1 MVSEEPSLSS
11 PASLKDSSEPSEEP
25 RPLEP
30 TKTNQSL
37 ADTFSLPR
45 ETTFIITVCM
55 SQFITQA
62 NVGICLSPLDIIGA
76 DFGLVNQQ
84 GKLSWFLAGY
94 SLTVGTF
101 ILVFGRCGDLFGYH
115 RMFIIGFLWLALWS
129 LIAGLSVYSNYIL
142 FIFARVL
149 QGLGPAM
156 LLPNGLAILGATYAP
171 GRKKDMVFA
180 LFGAMAPNGA
190 IIGAVF
196 AALFSQLAWW
206 PWTYWSMAIVSVV
219 FAGVGFLVIEPIR
232 HERNDDKESGEGVW
246 VALDVPGAV
255 AGITGLVLVNIAWN
269 QAPTVS
275 WGEPY
280 VIVLL
285 IVGVLFL
292 GAFFVIE
299 FRFAKHPLIPFHAFS
314 TDVSFVLACIAT
326 GWGCFGTWIF
336 YSWRFLL
343 DIRGVTPL
351 LASAQFAPPGVSG
364 LVAAFVTGYLMS
376 RIRPAWIM
384 CMSLSAFTLG
394 TVLITI
400 APVDQTYWALTFVS
414 LVVIPWGMDMSF
426 PAATLILSNAVP
438 REHQGLAASL
448 VTTVVN
454 YSISLSL
461 GFAGTIESQITSG
474 ETKEE
479 RLKGYR
485 GALYFAIGLG
495 GLGMGVSAVYAARS
509 YMKTSRRRGDGDI

>member
-1 MVSEEPSLSS
+1 MEEEDGQRKNELD
-11 PASLKDSSEPSEEP
+11 LQQV
-25 RPLEP
+25 
-30 TKTNQSL
+30 KTNQSI

-45 ETTFIITVCM
+45 EIAFVIIVCM

-62 NVGICLSPLDIIGA
+62 NIGICLSPLDIVGA
-76 DFGLVNQQ
+76 QFGLSNPGQ
-84 GKLSWFLAGY
+84 LAWFLAGY

-129 LIAGLSVYSNYIL
+129 LVAGLSVYSNYIL

-171 GRKKDMVFA
+171 GKKKDMIFA
-180 LFGAMAPNGA
+180 LFGATAPNGA

-219 FAGVGFLVIEPIR
+219 CAAIAHLVIAPIR
-232 HERNDDKESGEGVW
+232 HKQPEDSLFTS
-246 VALDVPGAV
+246 LDIPGAFT
-255 AGITGLVLVNIAWN
+255 GITGLVLVNIAWN

-275 WGEPY
+275 WSEPY

-285 IVGVLFL
+285 IVGTFFL
-292 GAFFVIE
+292 AAFFWIE

-314 TDVSFVLACIAT
+314 TDVSFVLACVAT

-343 DIRGVTPL
+343 DIRGATPL
-351 LASAQFAPPGVSG
+351 LASAMFIPPGISG
-364 LVAAFVTGYLMS
+364 LIAAFVTGYLMS

-394 TVLITI
+394 TVLISI
-400 APVDQTYWALTFVS
+400 APVSQTYWALTFVS
-414 LVVIPWGMDMSF
+414 LIIIPWGMDMSF
-426 PAATLILSNAVP
+426 PAATLMLSNAVK

-461 GFAGTIESQITSG
+461 GFAGTIESQITAG
-474 ETKEE
+474 ENKQE

-485 GALYFAIGLG
+485 SSLYFAIGLG
-495 GLGMGVSAVYAARS
+495 GLGLGISALYTLRS
-509 YMKTSRRRGDGDI
+509 YTWGRKGTKEEET

>member
-1 MVSEEPSLSS
+1 MEEQQEKNDLQHV
-11 PASLKDSSEPSEEP
+11 
-25 RPLEP
+25 
-30 TKTNQSL
+30 KTNQSI
-37 ADTFSLPR
+37 ADTFSRPR
-45 ETTFIITVCM
+45 EVAFIIIVCM

-62 NVGICLSPLDIIGA
+62 NVGICLSPLDIIG
-76 DFGLVNQQ
+76 DHFGLSNPGQ
-84 GKLSWFLAGY
+84 LAWFLAGY

-129 LIAGLSVYSNYIL
+129 LVAGLSVYSNYIL

-171 GRKKDMVFA
+171 GKKKDMIFA
-180 LFGAMAPNGA
+180 LFGATAPNGA
-190 IIGAVF
+190 IIGGVF

-206 PWTYWSMAIVSVV
+206 PWTYWSMAILSVV
-219 FAGVGFLVIEPIR
+219 CAAIAHLVIVPIR
-232 HERNDDKESGEGVW
+232 HQKPADGIYTS
-246 VALDVPGAV
+246 LDIPGAFT
-255 AGITGLVLVNIAWN
+255 GITGLVLVNIAWN

-275 WGEPY
+275 WAEPY

-285 IVGVLFL
+285 ILGTLFL
-292 GAFFVIE
+292 AAFFVIE

-314 TDVSFVLACIAT
+314 ADVSFVLACVAT

-343 DIRGVTPL
+343 DIRAATPL
-351 LASAQFAPPGVSG
+351 LASAMFIPPGISG
-364 LVAAFVTGYLMS
+364 LIAAFATGYLMS

-394 TVLITI
+394 TVLIAI
-400 APVDQTYWALTFVS
+400 APVHQTYWALTFVS
-414 LVVIPWGMDMSF
+414 LVIIPWGMDMSF
-426 PAATLILSNAVP
+426 PAATLMLSNAVK

-461 GFAGTIESQITSG
+461 GFAGTIESQITHG
-474 ETKEE
+474 ENKAE
-479 RLKGYR
+479 RLRGYR
-485 GALYFAIGLG
+485 SCLYFAIGLG
-495 GLGMGVSAVYAARS
+495 GLGLGISALYTLRSYTCHSNMSSYARS
-509 YMKTSRRRGDGDI
+509 RNKNPPYCCL

>member
-1 MVSEEPSLSS
+1 MEEEEGQRKSELD
-11 PASLKDSSEPSEEP
+11 LQQV
-25 RPLEP
+25 
-30 TKTNQSL
+30 KTNQSI

-45 ETTFIITVCM
+45 EIAFVIIVCM

-62 NVGICLSPLDIIGA
+62 NVGICLSPLDIVGA
-76 DFGLVNQQ
+76 HFGLDNPGQ
-84 GKLSWFLAGY
+84 LAWFLAGY

-129 LIAGLSVYSNYIL
+129 LVAGLSVYSNYIL

-171 GRKKDMVFA
+171 GKKKDMIFA
-180 LFGAMAPNGA
+180 LFGATAPNGA
-190 IIGAVF
+190 IIGGVF

-206 PWTYWSMAIVSVV
+206 PWTYWSMAIASVI
-219 FAGVGFLVIEPIR
+219 FAGIAWLVIVPIR
-232 HERNDDKESGEGVW
+232 HKRPDEPLFTS
-246 VALDVPGAV
+246 LDIPGAFT
-255 AGITGLVLVNIAWN
+255 GITGLVLVNIAWN

-275 WGEPY
+275 WAEPY
-280 VIVLL
+280 VIILL
-285 IVGVLFL
+285 ILGMLFL
-292 GAFFVIE
+292 AAFFIIE
-299 FRFAKHPLIPFHAFS
+299 FRFATHPLIPFHAFS
-314 TDVSFVLACIAT
+314 VDVSFVLACVAT

-343 DIRGVTPL
+343 DTRGASPL
-351 LASAQFAPPGVSG
+351 LASAMFTPPSVSG
-364 LVAAFVTGYLMS
+364 LIAAFATGYMMS

-384 CMSLSAFTLG
+384 CMSLSMFTLG
-394 TVLITI
+394 TVLIAI
-400 APVDQTYWALTFVS
+400 APVHQTYWALTFVS
-414 LVVIPWGMDMSF
+414 LVIIPWGMDMSF
-426 PAATLILSNAVP
+426 PAATLMLSNAVK

-461 GFAGTIESQITSG
+461 GFAGTIESQITQG
-474 ETKEE
+474 RNKEE

-485 GALYFAIGLG
+485 SCLYFAIGLG
-495 GLGMGVSAVYAARS
+495 GLGLAISALYTLRS
-509 YMKTSRRRGDGDI
+509 YTWGRKDKEEEDEGEGEA

>member
-1 MVSEEPSLSS
+1 MEDQHPDPDLPSKEEPN
-11 PASLKDSSEPSEEP
+11 
-25 RPLEP
+25 PLEQ
-30 TKTNQSL
+30 TLTNQSI

-45 ETTFIITVCM
+45 EITFVIIVCM

-62 NVGICLSPLDIIGA
+62 NVGICLVPLDIIGA
-76 DFGLVNQQ
+76 SFGLDGATHQ
-84 GKLSWFLAGY
+84 GQLSWFLAGY

-129 LIAGLSVYSNYIL
+129 LVAGLSVYSNYIL

-180 LFGAMAPNGA
+180 LFGATAPNGS
-190 IIGAVF
+190 IIAGIF

-206 PWTYWSMAIVSVV
+206 PWTYWSMAMISVV
-219 FAGVGFLVIEPIR
+219 CAGIGYIVIEPIHHR
-232 HERNDDKESGEGVW
+232 RPAGNLF
-246 VALDVPGAV
+246 VALDIPGAAV
-255 AGITGLVLVNIAWN
+255 GITGLVLVNIAWN

-275 WGEPY
+275 WSEPY

-285 IVGVLFL
+285 ILGALFL
-292 GAFFVIE
+292 AAFFVIE
-299 FRFAKHPLIPFHAFS
+299 AKYSEYPLIPFEALS
-314 TDVSFVLACIAT
+314 TDVSFVLGCIAT
-326 GWGCFGTWIF
+326 GWGCFGAWIF
-336 YSWRFLL
+336 YIWRFLL
-343 DIRGVTPL
+343 DSRELTPL
-351 LASAQFAPPGVSG
+351 LAAAQFIPPGISG
-364 LVAAFVTGYLMS
+364 LVAAFLTGYLMS

-384 CMSLSAFTLG
+384 CMSLTAFTLG

-414 LVVIPWGMDMSF
+414 LLVIPWGMDMSF
-426 PAATLILSNAVP
+426 PAATLMLSNAVK

-474 ETKEE
+474 ETREE

-495 GLGMGVSAVYAARS
+495 GLGMCLSGAYTARS
-509 YMKTSRRRGDGDI
+509 YIKGRPRPADGESG

>member
-1 MVSEEPSLSS
+1 MEE
-11 PASLKDSSEPSEEP
+11 EERKNDLQP
-25 RPLEP
+25 VQ
-30 TKTNQSL
+30 TNQSI
-37 ADTFSLPR
+37 ADTFSRPR
-45 ETTFIITVCM
+45 EIVFVIIVCM

-62 NVGICLSPLDIIGA
+62 NVGICLSPLDIVGD
-76 DFGLVNQQ
+76 DFGISEPGELA
-84 GKLSWFLAGY
+84 WFLAGY

-115 RMFIIGFLWLALWS
+115 RMFIIGFLWLAIWS
-129 LIAGLSVYSNYIL
+129 LVAGLSVYSNHFL

-171 GRKKDMVFA
+171 GKKKDMIFA
-180 LFGAMAPNGA
+180 LFGATAPNGA
-190 IIGAVF
+190 IVGAVF

-206 PWTYWSMAIVSVV
+206 P
-219 FAGVGFLVIEPIR
+219 
-232 HERNDDKESGEGVW
+232 
-246 VALDVPGAV
+246 LDIPGACT
-255 AGITGLVLVNIAWN
+255 GITGLVLVNIAWN
-269 QAPTVS
+269 QAPTVT
-275 WGEPY
+275 WAEPY

-285 IVGVLFL
+285 ILGALFL
-292 GAFFVIE
+292 AAFFVVE
-299 FRFAKHPLIPFHAFS
+299 FKYAKHPLIPFHAFS
-314 TDVSFVLACIAT
+314 ADVSFVLGCVAT

-336 YSWRFLL
+336 YSWRFI

-351 LASAQFAPPGVSG
+351 LASAQFVPPGISG
-364 LVAAFVTGYLMS
+364 LIASFATGYLMS
-376 RIRPAWIM
+376 RVRPALIM

-426 PAATLILSNAVP
+426 PAATLMLSNAVQ

-461 GFAGTIESQITSG
+461 GFAGTIESQITTG
-474 ETKEE
+474 ETASE

-495 GLGMGVSAVYAARS
+495 GLGMGISAAYAARS
-509 YMKTSRRRGDGDI
+509 FIKKPTS

>member
-1 MVSEEPSLSS
+1 MEEEGQKNELH
-11 PASLKDSSEPSEEP
+11 AVQ
-25 RPLEP
+25 
-30 TKTNQSL
+30 TNQSI

-45 ETTFIITVCM
+45 EITFVIIVCM

-62 NVGICLSPLDIIGA
+62 NVGICLSPLDIVGD
-76 DFGLVNQQ
+76 DFGISEPGELA
-84 GKLSWFLAGY
+84 WFLAGY

-115 RMFIIGFLWLALWS
+115 RMFIIGFIWLAIWS
-129 LIAGLSVYSNYIL
+129 LVAGLSVYSNHIL

-156 LLPNGLAILGATYAP
+156 LLPNGLALLGATYAP
-171 GRKKDMVFA
+171 GKKKDMIFA
-180 LFGAMAPNGA
+180 LFGATAPNGA

-219 FAGVGFLVIEPIR
+219 CAGIGYLVIAPIR
-232 HERNDDKESGEGVW
+232 HSKPTDNLFLS
-246 VALDVPGAV
+246 LDIPGAFT
-255 AGITGLVLVNIAWN
+255 GITGLVLVNIAWN

-275 WGEPY
+275 WAEPY

-285 IVGVLFL
+285 ILGALFL
-292 GAFFVIE
+292 TAFFVIE
-299 FRFAKHPLIPFHAFS
+299 FKYAKHPLIPFHAFS
-314 TDVSFVLACIAT
+314 PDVSFVLACVAT

-336 YSWRFLL
+336 YSWRFLI

-351 LASAQFAPPGVSG
+351 LASAQFIPPGISG
-364 LVAAFVTGYLMS
+364 LIAAFVTGYLMS

-394 TVLITI
+394 TVFITI
-400 APVDQTYWALTFVS
+400 APVHQTYWALTFVS
-414 LVVIPWGMDMSF
+414 LIVIPWGMDMSF
-426 PAATLILSNAVP
+426 PAATLMLSNAVK

-461 GFAGTIESQITSG
+461 GFAGTIESQVTTGGTAS
-474 ETKEE
+474 E

-495 GLGMGVSAVYAARS
+495 GLGMGISVVYAARS
-509 YMKTSRRRGDGDI
+509 LVKKPAS